1 MVGRRGSYALTTN
14 HRFTVGQ
21 EVVFTP
27 GAGGVGVNR
36 LPTMAVVTRRLPMDG
51 VEYQYHVQVEA
62 DGLERRV
69 WESQL
74 RPNTRRPEVVDGDAA
89 VAGGAQSSGGP
100 ANRIGAHADDA
111 DPS

>member
-1 MVGRRGSYALTTN
+1 MLHN
-14 HRFTVGQ
+14 HRIDTAI
-21 EVVFTP
+21 P
-27 GAGGVGVNR
+27 R
-36 LPTMAVVTRRLPMDG
+36 LPMITHDPRTGKNRKPATSSMDG